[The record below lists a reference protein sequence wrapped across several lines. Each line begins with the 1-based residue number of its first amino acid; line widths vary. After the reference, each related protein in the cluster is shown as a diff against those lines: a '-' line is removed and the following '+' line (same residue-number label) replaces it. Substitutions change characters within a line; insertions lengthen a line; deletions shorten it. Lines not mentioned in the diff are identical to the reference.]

1 MSLSTTTTVEI
12 APAGTWAYDPA
23 HSTIGFEIAYMG
35 GTFRGSFA
43 DVTAKLD
50 TTGEPAISGSAKVE
64 SIKVQD
70 ENLTAHLLTPE
81 FFDAERHPELG
92 FESTS
97 LERVGN
103 DLRLEGELTI
113 NGITKPVTLEG
124 TIGDPLTD
132 PYGRERIGVQLAT
145 TVDRTQF
152 GLKWNVPLPSGD
164 PALSNDVRIVSEL
177 FLVKEA

>member
-12 APAGTWAYDPA
+12 APAGTWSLDGV
-23 HSTIGFEIAYMG
+23 HSSIGFEIAYLG

-50 TTGEPAISGSAKVE
+50 TTGGAALSGSAKVE
-64 SIKVQD
+64 SIRVQD

-97 LERVGN
+97 LERVG
-103 DLRLEGELTI
+103 
-113 NGITKPVTLEG
+113 
-124 TIGDPLTD
+124 
-132 PYGRERIGVQLAT
+132 
-145 TVDRTQF
+145 
-152 GLKWNVPLPSGD
+152 
-164 PALSNDVRIVSEL
+164 
-177 FLVKEA
+177 